1 MRIVDCHIHVWRDSD
16 THRIWVRDSIAALRR
31 EYTVA
36 DFARA
41 APVDGVVVIEA
52 AETVAE
58 TVDLCT
64 SLVGEPLVKGVV
76 GWVDLT
82 APDAGETLERLS
94 GFGLLRGVRLLPAF
108 DGGPNW
114 SPSAALAR
122 GLRALERRGLT
133 LDILAAPGQL
143 ATVRAIKE
151 LAPGLTVVLNHG
163 GRPFTMCGPDPA
175 WSDPI
180 RGLGR
185 DTDVCCKLSG
195 LIERAG
201 FEWNANTIRPFVD
214 VLVQSFGPERLAFA
228 SNWPMLELTG
238 THRRWLEAVRQ
249 LLDEF
254 GLTGAEKSAIFA
266 GTASKVYRLDSVA
279 VAEQE
284 PAHG

>member
-1 MRIVDCHIHVWRDSD
+1 MQIIDSHIHVWRNSGG
-16 THRIWVRDSIAALRR
+16 HRIWVRDSIAALHRD
-31 EYTVA
+31 YTIA
-36 DFARA
+36 DFAETA
-41 APVDGVVVIEA
+41 SVDGVVVIEA
-52 AETVAE
+52 AETIAE

-76 GWVDLT
+76 GWVDLS
-82 APDAGETLERLS
+82 APDAGETLDRLS
-94 GFGLLRGVRLLPAF
+94 AFGLLRGVRLLPAF

-114 SPSAALAR
+114 SPSTALTQ
-122 GLRALERRGLT
+122 GLCALERRRLT
-133 LDILAAPGQL
+133 LDILATPGQL
-143 ATVRAIKE
+143 AAVRTIKE
-151 LAPGLTVVLNHG
+151 LVPGLTVVLNHG
-163 GRPFTMCGPDPA
+163 GRPLTMCGPDSA

-238 THRRWLEAVRQ
+238 THRRWLEVVRQ

-254 GLTGAEKSAIFA
+254 GLTGADKSAIFA
-266 GTASKVYRLDSVA
+266 GTASKVYRLDSAA
-279 VAEQE
+279 VADTGPE
-284 PAHG
+284 HG